1 IRQAVDT
8 LYELSA
14 NEEVRAQYEQRQKAW
29 RDRISMLEGS
39 YLDGE
44 RKGRIEGKLEGRI
57 EGKLE
62 GKIEGRLEGKI
73 EGKLDA
79 AKKALQEGLPIDLIG
94 RITGLDEQT
103 IRRL

>member
-44 RKGRIEGKLEGRI
+44 RKGKLEGR
-57 EGKLE
+57 
-62 GKIEGRLEGKI
+62 IEGRLEGKI

-79 AKKALQEGLPIDLIG
+79 AKKALQEGLSIDLIG
-94 RITGLDEQT
+94 RITDLDEQT